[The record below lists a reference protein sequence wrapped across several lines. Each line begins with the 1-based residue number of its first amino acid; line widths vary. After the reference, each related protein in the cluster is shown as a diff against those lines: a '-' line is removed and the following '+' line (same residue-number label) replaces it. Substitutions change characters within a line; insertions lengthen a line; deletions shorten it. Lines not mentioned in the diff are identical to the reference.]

1 MLASGI
7 HSGGSFAWAFP
18 WLARVCLFYGNRS
31 TIPNQTSCLY
41 SVHFGACPSANREYR
56 KIRNVVDCMRGCLVP
71 CCVALQQSQS
81 RLLRAQS
88 GWEYS
93 LMPVHDSKSYHVEGK
108 AGKNTTTMAVNRR
121 PVRPLECL
129 SRVECGHTS
138 SIHGHHAHM
147 QVALVGLFVHENH
160 CQHMSVKVKG
170 TSVARFLSMSFT
182 SRSTIVGLL
191 RGVSGDFSR

>member
-1 MLASGI
+1 M
-7 HSGGSFAWAFP
+7 
-18 WLARVCLFYGNRS
+18 
-31 TIPNQTSCLY
+31 
-41 SVHFGACPSANREYR
+41 
-56 KIRNVVDCMRGCLVP
+56 
-71 CCVALQQSQS
+71 
-81 RLLRAQS
+81 
-88 GWEYS
+88 
-93 LMPVHDSKSYHVEGK
+93 
-108 AGKNTTTMAVNRR
+108 
-121 PVRPLECL
+121 RPLECL